1 MLCAGGYKTIKKKH
15 VKLVSLWIGWYDC
28 EGANGGYKSTSN
40 ALFLKLGGRYLDVH
54 FIII

>member
-1 MLCAGGYKTIKKKH
+1 MLCGCGCKTILKKH
-15 VKLVSLWIGWYDC
+15 IKLVSLWIGRYDC